1 MRKLLT
7 ALLVLILALPCAAFA
22 EVEPGLVQFDFG
34 DFTMDI
40 YEDMSYDDDYDKIS
54 GQPYFYLYQDYDP
67 NAAFTKNLN
76 IVWLSDSFDVH
87 SIDPSA
93 YAQQVLDGSV
103 SALNQQNIAVSN
115 PSVLY
120 ADYANQDGKTA
131 ITIIFSMTMDYTSAG
146 VDLVMDQYTLQ
157 GMCSDPAFGTYYFT
171 ITTDNLED
179 TRPLMEVMDSVDWAD

>member
-40 YEDMSYDDDYDKIS
+40 YEDMFYDDDYDKIS

-103 SALNQQNIAVSN
+103 SALSQQNIAVSN

-171 ITTDNLED
+171 ITTDNIED
-179 TRPLMEVMDSVDWAD
+179 TRPLMEVMDSIDWAD

>member
-22 EVEPGLVQFDFG
+22 EEEPGLVQFDFG

-76 IVWLSDSFDVH
+76 IVWLSDSFDVY

-179 TRPLMEVMDSVDWAD
+179 TRPLMEVMDSIDWAD

>member
-103 SALNQQNIAVSN
+103 SALSQQNIAVSN

>member
-22 EVEPGLVQFDFG
+22 EEEPGLVQFDFG

-40 YEDMSYDDDYDKIS
+40 YEDMFYDDDYDKIS

-103 SALNQQNIAVSN
+103 SALSQQNIAVSN

>member
-22 EVEPGLVQFDFG
+22 EEEPGLVQFDFG

-40 YEDMSYDDDYDKIS
+40 YEDMFYDDDYDKIS

-103 SALNQQNIAVSN
+103 SALSQQNIAVSN

-171 ITTDNLED
+171 ITTDNIED

>member
-22 EVEPGLVQFDFG
+22 EEEPGLVQFDFG

-103 SALNQQNIAVSN
+103 SALSQQNIAVSN